1 MCPMSETRH
10 LRAVLEC
17 PTAPLHESEVMAFI
31 STFGSLRGL
40 SETRDAYGNLVLTH
54 EGHVGLPHEGHVGQP
69 HEGHVGQP
77 HEGHAP
83 LTFLAA
89 TDHPGCEIV
98 AVAGNIAEAI
108 WHGELPA
115 ASIGDARLRFFGS
128 NVPRAARITS
138 LSTRTTPGGEVVVDR
153 LLLSPEGRV
162 HVGDFG
168 VLDFPGVSTEGEWL
182 RARGA
187 SQLVGTGLLL
197 ELLDRLVLGRLVL
210 GRSTARVQAVFVRAS
225 VLMHAGALAAL
236 KSGIFLAGQS
246 VISVHG
252 CPEQPGASCGGGP
265 VLRLGDALGLYDPGL
280 CRALAQMASRHHLS
294 DGHPFQVAHLP
305 VGHSDAGVLGL
316 HGLSTAA
323 ITVPIRGDGELGQ
336 GRQPEWFCTSDAL
349 ACVDLMATI
358 ISNWQ
363 GPETAI
369 RVAAERRALI
379 AEAFAGSLP
388 RLRGA
393 S

>member
-54 EGHVGLPHEGHVGQP
+54 EGHVGL
-69 HEGHVGQP
+69 P

>member
-1 MCPMSETRH
+1 MSETRH

-40 SETRDAYGNLVLTH
+40 SETRDAYGNLVLTL
-54 EGHVGLPHEGHVGQP
+54 EGHVGL
-69 HEGHVGQP
+69 P

-115 ASIGDARLRFFGS
+115 ASVGDARLRFFGS

-197 ELLDRLVLGRLVL
+197 ELLDRLVLGRLDLGRLDLGRLDLGRLAL

-280 CRALAQMASRHHLS
+280 CRALAQLASRHHLS
-294 DGHPFQVAHLP
+294 DGHPFQLAHLP

-323 ITVPIRGDGELGQ
+323 ITVPIRSDGELGP

>member
-1 MCPMSETRH
+1 MSETRH

-40 SETRDAYGNLVLTH
+40 SETRDAYGNLVLTL
-54 EGHVGLPHEGHVGQP
+54 EGHVGL
-69 HEGHVGQP
+69 P

-115 ASIGDARLRFFGS
+115 ASVGDARLRFFGS

-197 ELLDRLVLGRLVL
+197 ELLDRLVLGRLDLGRLAL

-280 CRALAQMASRHHLS
+280 CRALAQLASRHHLS
-294 DGHPFQVAHLP
+294 DGHPFQLAHLP

-323 ITVPIRGDGELGQ
+323 ITVPIRSDGELGP

>member
-1 MCPMSETRH
+1 
-10 LRAVLEC
+10 
-17 PTAPLHESEVMAFI
+17 MAFI

-40 SETRDAYGNLVLTH
+40 SETRDAYGNLVLTL
-54 EGHVGLPHEGHVGQP
+54 EGHVGL
-69 HEGHVGQP
+69 P

-115 ASIGDARLRFFGS
+115 ASVGDARLRFFGS

-197 ELLDRLVLGRLVL
+197 ELLDRLVLGRLDLGRLAL

-280 CRALAQMASRHHLS
+280 CRALAQLASRHHLS
-294 DGHPFQVAHLP
+294 DGHPFQLAHLP

-323 ITVPIRGDGELGQ
+323 ITVPIRSDGELGP